1 MNGKFYGVSVG
12 PGDPELITVKAVNI
26 IKKCSVIIVPQ
37 TKNENMLALS
47 IARQSVDMTDKL
59 IVPVKFLMSH
69 DIEKTQENHKRN
81 AETIMEYLRRGYDAA
96 MLNIGDVSVYSTCSY
111 ILSIIEKNGFE
122 TEVCAGVPS
131 FCAAAARLKKP
142 LVSRREVLVVAP
154 GYSDELESLIKVN
167 GTKVIMKSG
176 KHINRVKKL
185 VEDYGMSDNTVI
197 VESCGL
203 KNEKIRCGIDET
215 ENGYFSLMIIK
226 NSKEN
231 NNA

>member
-59 IVPVKFLMSH
+59 IVSVKFLMSH